1 MNNETK
7 RKSISLILIIFII
20 LLVVALVI
28 LIAKV
33 FQNNEDDEVSNN
45 SDIEISVNTSTENT
59 TNSTDYDILA
69 SENSTEN
76 NVITNDTNTD
86 SSTNNTTENTT
97 STENTTTNTEPKT
110 ITLNGHN
117 YKIKDNLEATII
129 QNNNSSAI
137 QTVYPD
143 YNYKMIFNTSSNTNF
158 ADLKSNSDLKTYL
171 ESTFNLKITSAIK
184 SGNLNNLNVI
194 LFTISDSIGNGYCV
208 FTSLND
214 NEIAYAKL
222 YDTSDSSK
230 LISDLSTPLANISE
244 LIASMEN

>member
-20 LLVVALVI
+20 LLIVALVI
-28 LIAKV
+28 LLSKV

-45 SDIEISVNTSTENT
+45 SGIEISVNTSSENI
-59 TNSTDYDILA
+59 TNSTDYDDI
-69 SENSTEN
+69 SFENSTESN
-76 NVITNDTNTD
+76 LVTNDTNIAL
-86 SSTNNTTENTT
+86 STNNSTENTT
-97 STENTTTNTEPKT
+97 TSNSTTNTEPKT
-110 ITLNGHN
+110 LTLNGHN
-117 YKIKDNLEATII
+117 YKIKNSLEATLV

-137 QTVYPD
+137 QTIYPD
-143 YNYKMIFNTSSNTNF
+143 YNYKMIFNTSNNTNF
-158 ADLKSNSDLKTYL
+158 ADLKSNSDLKNYL
-171 ESTFNLKITSAIK
+171 ESTFDLKITSTIK
-184 SGNLNNLNVI
+184 SGNINNLNII

-214 NEIAYAKL
+214 TEIAYAKL